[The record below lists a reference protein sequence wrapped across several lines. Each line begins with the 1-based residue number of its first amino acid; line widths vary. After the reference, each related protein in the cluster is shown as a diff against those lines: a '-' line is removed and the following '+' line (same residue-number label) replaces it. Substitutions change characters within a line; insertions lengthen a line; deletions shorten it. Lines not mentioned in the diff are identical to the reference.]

1 MGKWCAIR
9 LKIKIYYKKNITY
22 SLSSILIKN
31 YFIIAIRNLWRN
43 PFYSSI
49 NIFGLAA
56 GIACFLLIMMYIQD
70 ERSYDKF
77 NTKSERIFRL
87 IEIIESSKQG
97 EQSSSCPF
105 PTGPTLKRDYPQ
117 FVDKVVR
124 FFNEQT
130 PQHTLSVGGRK
141 MNESGLFFVDS
152 TIFQVFDYELLMG
165 DKNKALTQPYS
176 IVLTEKLAKKYF
188 GNQNPMG
195 KSIKYDGV
203 REMKVTGILK
213 EIPAQSHIHFDC
225 LISFSSLK
233 LGNKPD
239 TIQKWV
245 WNPCWTYI
253 LLKEGVKPQSLSEVF
268 PNFIQKY
275 YPQFLKT
282 QVSHLLQPLTD
293 IHLHSNYSYEIES
306 NNDERNLWIFFLIGI
321 FILAIACMNFTNLT
335 TARYANRAKE
345 IGIRKVAGAQNNQLI
360 PQFLAESVLLSF
372 ISLVI
377 AFAFAELL
385 LPLFNN
391 LSEKQ
396 IHVSYMFRPD
406 ILLITIVVAIV
417 TGLLSGAYP
426 AFYLSSFEPIS
437 VLRGKL
443 SSASRNAYL
452 RKSLVVIQFAISL
465 SLIIATTIVHKQ
477 LAYLRSAKLGFDK
490 SQVVMIPVR
499 RSMEKAFVPFLD
511 SMRNS
516 QMLEN
521 VTVAND
527 IIGKHHNIHEFNLE
541 GMQPGTW
548 IYYPALIVDE
558 HFIPTLNIE
567 LLAGRNF
574 SPEIPSDDTLGAIVN
589 ESFVKN
595 MKWGNPQSALG
606 KQLFSAS
613 GKERVI
619 GVVKDFHFESLLNPA
634 GPFVLDIPRKENK
647 SFWTQYIMIK
657 IPRKSCHEILKF
669 IKSSWEHYAK
679 EFPFEYFFLEDELH
693 TQYKSQDNLAQLI
706 TYFSIL
712 AIIIACLGLF
722 ALSAYTATLRT
733 KEIGIRKVMG
743 ASTRSIVILLGKDF
757 VRLVLLGNL
766 IAYPLTWFLMEHWL
780 QRFAYR
786 IEISGQFFIGPTL
799 LTLILSILTV
809 SFHTIR
815 VGKLNPMQSLRHE

>member
-1 MGKWCAIR
+1 
-9 LKIKIYYKKNITY
+9 
-22 SLSSILIKN
+22 
-31 YFIIAIRNLWRN
+31 
-43 PFYSSI
+43 
-49 NIFGLAA
+49 
-56 GIACFLLIMMYIQD
+56 MYIQD
-70 ERSYDKF
+70 ERSYDRF
-77 NTKSERIFRL
+77 NSKHKRIFRL
-87 IEIIESSKQG
+87 IEIIESSNQG

-105 PTGPTLKRDYPQ
+105 PTGPALQRDYPQ
-117 FVDKVVR
+117 LIEKTVR

-130 PQHTLSVGGRK
+130 PQHTLSVGARK
-141 MNESGLFFVDS
+141 MNESALFFTDS
-152 TIFQVFDYELLMG
+152 NVFQVFDYQLLKG

-176 IVLTEKLAKKYF
+176 IILTEEMAKKYF
-188 GNQNPMG
+188 GNKEAMG
-195 KSIKYDGV
+195 QTIKYDGV
-203 REMKVTGILK
+203 RDMTVTGILK
-213 EIPAQSHIHFDC
+213 AIPDQSHIHFDG
-225 LISFSSLK
+225 LISFSSIK
-233 LGNKPD
+233 FNAQPD

-253 LLKEGVKPQSLSEVF
+253 LLKEGVSTEELSQHF
-268 PNFIQKY
+268 PEFIQKY
-275 YPQFLKT
+275 YPLFLKK
-282 QVSHLLQPLTD
+282 QVSHLLQRLTD

-306 NNDERNLWIFFLIGI
+306 NNDARNLWIFFLIGI

-345 IGIRKVAGAQNNQLI
+345 IGIRKVAGAQNTQLI

-372 ISLVI
+372 ISLII

-391 LSEKQ
+391 LSEKHL
-396 IHVSYMFRPD
+396 HVSYMFCPD
-406 ILLITIVVAIV
+406 ILGITIIITIV

-443 SSASRNAYL
+443 SSGSRNAFL
-452 RKSLVVIQFAISL
+452 RKSLVVMQFAISL
-465 SLIIATTIVHKQ
+465 SLIIATTIIHKQ
-477 LAYLRSAKLGFDK
+477 LEYLRSAKLGFDK
-490 SQVVMIPVR
+490 SQVLMIPVR
-499 RSMEKAFVPFLD
+499 RSMEKAFIPFLD
-511 SMRNS
+511 SMRKS

-558 HFIPTLNIE
+558 QFIPTLNIP

-574 SPEIPSDDTLGAIVN
+574 SPEIPSDDSLGIIVN
-589 ESFVKN
+589 ESFVKK
-595 MKWGNPQSALG
+595 MKWGGAKNALG
-606 KQLFSAS
+606 KQLFSAA
-613 GKERVI
+613 GEERVI
-619 GVVKDFHFESLLNPA
+619 GVVEDFHFESLLNPA
-634 GPFVLDIPRKENK
+634 GPFVLDMAKKRNRA
-647 SFWTQYIMIK
+647 FWTHYIMIK
-657 IPRKSCHEILKF
+657 IPRKSCKETLKF
-669 IKSSWEHYAK
+669 IQSSWENYAK

-693 TQYKSQDNLAQLI
+693 KQYKSQDNLASLV

-766 IAYPLTWFLMEHWL
+766 IAYPLTWFLMEYWL
-780 QRFAYR
+780 RRFAYR
-786 IEISGQFFIGPTL
+786 IEISWQFFLGPTI
-799 LTLILSILTV
+799 LTLLLSILTV

>member
-1 MGKWCAIR
+1 
-9 LKIKIYYKKNITY
+9 
-22 SLSSILIKN
+22 
-31 YFIIAIRNLWRN
+31 
-43 PFYSSI
+43 
-49 NIFGLAA
+49 
-56 GIACFLLIMMYIQD
+56 MMYIQD

-77 NTKSERIFRL
+77 HTNYKRIFRL
-87 IEIIESSKQG
+87 IEIVESEKQG
-97 EQSSSCPF
+97 EKSSSCPF
-105 PTGPTLKRDYPQ
+105 PTGPALARDYPNLI
-117 FVDKVVR
+117 DKMVR
-124 FFNEQT
+124 FFNGQT
-130 PQHTLSVGGRK
+130 PQHTLSVGTRK
-141 MNESGLFFVDS
+141 VNESGLFFVDS
-152 TIFQVFDYELLMG
+152 NVFQVFDYQLLKG

-188 GNQNPMG
+188 GNQDAMG
-195 KSIKYDGV
+195 KTIKFDGL
-203 REMKVTGILK
+203 RDMTVTGILQ
-213 EIPAQSHIHFDC
+213 EIPAQSHIHFDG

-233 LGNKPD
+233 FDVRSD
-239 TIQKWV
+239 TIQKWT

-253 LLKEGVKPQSLSEVF
+253 LLKEGVSPEQLSKKF
-268 PNFIQKY
+268 PDFIQKY
-275 YPQFLKT
+275 YPPFLKI
-282 QVSHLLQPLTD
+282 QVSHLLQSLKD

-345 IGIRKVAGAQNNQLI
+345 IGVRKVAGAQNSQLI

-377 AFAFAELL
+377 ALAFAELL

-391 LSEKQ
+391 LAEKHIQ
-396 IHVSYMFRPD
+396 VSYMFRPN
-406 ILLITIVVAIV
+406 ILGVTMIVAVI

-443 SSASRNAYL
+443 SSGSRNAFL

-465 SLIIATTIVHKQ
+465 SLIIATTIIHKQ
-477 LAYLRSAKLGFDK
+477 LEYLRSAKLGFDK
-490 SQVVMIPVR
+490 SQIVMIPVR
-499 RSMEKAFVPFLD
+499 RSMEKAFIPFLD
-511 SMRNS
+511 SMRKS
-516 QMLEN
+516 QVLES

-527 IIGKHHNIHEFNLE
+527 IIGKHHNIHEFNSE

-558 HFIPTLNIE
+558 HFIPTLNIS

-574 SPEIPSDDTLGAIVN
+574 SVDSTADDTLGVIVN
-589 ESFVKN
+589 ESFVKK
-595 MKWGNPQSALG
+595 MKWRNSQAALG
-606 KQLFSAS
+606 QQLFSAS

-647 SFWTQYIMIK
+647 TFWIQYIMIK
-657 IPRKSCHEILKF
+657 IPRKSCKPILSF
-669 IKSSWEHYAK
+669 IKSVWGHYAK

-693 TQYKSQDNLAQLI
+693 KQYKSQDNLARLI
-706 TYFSIL
+706 AYFSVL

-743 ASTRSIVILLGKDF
+743 ASTRSIVFLLGKDF
-757 VRLVLLGNL
+757 VRLVLFANL

-786 IEISGQFFIGPTL
+786 IEISYRFFIGATL
-799 LTLILSILTV
+799 LTLVLSVLTV